1 MGTYILTK
9 KIEKIL
15 RSRGYDLICKHCG
28 CPLISGL
35 SRAEAEK
42 LGKLDMLGDEIESK
56 QQRRGKSKLY
66 HKKCYD
72 ESHIDIPAG
81 ENDDKELEDFF
92 KRPIIRLLLRRF
104 IHHRRKR

>member
-35 SRAEAEK
+35 SRKEAEA
-42 LGKLDMLGDEIESK
+42 LGKPEMMGDEIESK

-72 ESHIDIPAG
+72 ESHYDVPDG

-92 KRPIIRLLLRRF
+92 KRPIILFLLRRLL
-104 IHHRRKR
+104 HRRKR